1 MSAFSSEKSSG
12 TVKEI
17 AGTGFGG
24 DDLEQH
30 SRKSTGRMQGWPV
43 FPVSRHRRPRE
54 LKAEGLS
61 QFKRFNTSICAV
73 SAFYEMGCVEL
84 LVFGLTRWNLI
95 DLSGARGS
103 GELRKL

>member
-43 FPVSRHRRPRE
+43 FPVSRHRRPGE
-54 LKAEGLS
+54 LKAAGLS
-61 QFKRFNTSICAV
+61 QFKRFNTSICVV
-73 SAFYEMGCVEL
+73 SAFCEMGCVEL

-95 DLSGARGS
+95 DLSVARGS